1 MEGGQEGVNA
11 DALSSKTVQIDGL
24 WCCDVSKVAAHEFHI
39 GYGYVVVRMR
49 TRQEVGAQAPV
60 MARHVACLRGWHP
73 ALARAELASLLPDLE
88 TERLEGR
95 RLMCLD
101 GDVTEGVL
109 SQAVAVSSGCQA
121 ILCNALVWAHQGPE
135 SMDAF
140 IAAVI
145 EHVQAH
151 PQNGTVAVRAW
162 RHEGRIEGVGPSQLA
177 QRIGGRLSD
186 AGYAI
191 DLDAPDHRFGVVI
204 DASSNTIACGWM
216 VGFGDESDGIATRRA
231 AERPFFKPVSLDPRL
246 ARLAVNIASG
256 PVHTGTTLDMM
267 TGTGGF
273 LIEAALSGRT
283 VVGLDLDEVMVQG
296 TQENL
301 AWALKGHSD
310 HMATVCQGDSTNLST
325 ALPQG
330 CGPVSG
336 FVLDPPYGRNSQGSL
351 APMKL
356 LESGLISAQEV
367 AHSNAGL
374 VLILP
379 IHPMGEHPD
388 APLHD
393 EEVVDLL
400 HGEWSEVEQA
410 LSLSG
415 WSIQGRWIEHVHAS
429 LGRLILHA
437 TVVPQD

>member
-1 MEGGQEGVNA
+1 
-11 DALSSKTVQIDGL
+11 
-24 WCCDVSKVAAHEFHI
+24 
-39 GYGYVVVRMR
+39 
-49 TRQEVGAQAPV
+49 
-60 MARHVACLRGWHP
+60 
-73 ALARAELASLLPDLE
+73 
-88 TERLEGR
+88 
-95 RLMCLD
+95 
-101 GDVTEGVL
+101 
-109 SQAVAVSSGCQA
+109 
-121 ILCNALVWAHQGPE
+121 
-135 SMDAF
+135 
-140 IAAVI
+140 
-145 EHVQAH
+145 
-151 PQNGTVAVRAW
+151 
-162 RHEGRIEGVGPSQLA
+162 
-177 QRIGGRLSD
+177 
-186 AGYAI
+186 
-191 DLDAPDHRFGVVI
+191 
-204 DASSNTIACGWM
+204 
-216 VGFGDESDGIATRRA
+216 
-231 AERPFFKPVSLDPRL
+231 
-246 ARLAVNIASG
+246 
-256 PVHTGTTLDMM
+256 
-267 TGTGGF
+267 
-273 LIEAALSGRT
+273 
-283 VVGLDLDEVMVQG
+283 
-296 TQENL
+296 L

-356 LESGLISAQEV
+356 LESVLISAQEV